1 MALGRGI
8 LKSERRRRVRPE
20 FAGAVIL
27 CWTDDRGR
35 DHYGSGRCMNISE
48 TGCSIELTESVPVR
62 ANVSLRVPDLDL
74 SAFASVRHVTR
85 KGMKFNIG
93 LEFGQPVR
101 LRLADAESAATIQL

>member
-1 MALGRGI
+1 MALGRSI
-8 LKSERRRRVRPE
+8 LKSERRKRGRTA

-35 DHYGSGRCMNISE
+35 DHYGSGRCVNISE
-48 TGCSIELTESVPVR
+48 HGCAIDSTESVPLR

-101 LRLADAESAATIQL
+101 LRLLDVALAETI